1 MNARLAVA
9 PAVGLRARG
18 RPLAPLPAAADALG
32 GAPSAPS
39 STASSPATKL
49 YPNLDLDFVPAMTP
63 AEWARGL
70 ALAVFT
76 GALHAAFVAK
86 LFTQRLTAGSS
97 PWYVT
102 VAPTLA
108 VAVLT
113 FAIHRYLALEAKEQS
128 RLIPETAAADPD
140 SLFTNVDDVNVHYK
154 LRRPKKGPPR
164 VVVSCCHG
172 FGANTYSWER
182 CAMSPLAEALG
193 AAVVA
198 HDSPGFGLTARPHDL
213 SKYLPK
219 TNGAISRAM
228 LDVASVAYQSMEQ
241 RTVPQSPFPKPR
253 RVVMGHSMGGI
264 AAAVAAGAGD
274 VDDVVLVAPALIPPR
289 VGVKPRLNPNPK
301 PVSLMT
307 ALCGALGRF
316 ATAVAVYALAPFL
329 KLFLRK
335 IVRSATFWRRGL
347 SKAVGRKCAPVFF
360 TDMSWADGYRR
371 PSCVKGWD
379 DGMVRVVLAAATAGV
394 NDVWAAESA
403 KVAAAIRKESPATCD
418 ALEDMSTDAAATL
431 EALRCSG
438 ARVLIVHG
446 DEDAIV
452 PLENSR
458 RLADALG
465 GGDADVQL
473 VVMRG
478 CGHMPHEEDPDVFVE
493 AVKSFVGEW
502 NPRPTVRAKKP

>member
-1 MNARLAVA
+1 
-9 PAVGLRARG
+9 
-18 RPLAPLPAAADALG
+18 
-32 GAPSAPS
+32 
-39 STASSPATKL
+39 
-49 YPNLDLDFVPAMTP
+49 
-63 AEWARGL
+63 
-70 ALAVFT
+70 
-76 GALHAAFVAK
+76 
-86 LFTQRLTAGSS
+86 
-97 PWYVT
+97 
-102 VAPTLA
+102 
-108 VAVLT
+108 
-113 FAIHRYLALEAKEQS
+113 
-128 RLIPETAAADPD
+128 
-140 SLFTNVDDVNVHYK
+140 
-154 LRRPKKGPPR
+154 
-164 VVVSCCHG
+164 
-172 FGANTYSWER
+172 
-182 CAMSPLAEALG
+182 
-193 AAVVA
+193 
-198 HDSPGFGLTARPHDL
+198 
-213 SKYLPK
+213 
-219 TNGAISRAM
+219 
-228 LDVASVAYQSMEQ
+228 
-241 RTVPQSPFPKPR
+241 
-253 RVVMGHSMGGI
+253 MGGI

-289 VGVKPRLNPNPK
+289 LGVKPNLNPNPK
-301 PVSLMT
+301 PVSLTT

-316 ATAVAVYALAPFL
+316 ATAVAVYAVAPFL

-360 TDMSWADGYRR
+360 TEMSWADGYRR

-403 KVAAAIRKESPATCD
+403 KVAAAMRKESPATCD

-431 EALRCSG
+431 DALRCSG

-458 RLADALG
+458 RLAQALE
-465 GGDADVQL
+465 GGDADVRL

>member
-1 MNARLAVA
+1 
-9 PAVGLRARG
+9 
-18 RPLAPLPAAADALG
+18 
-32 GAPSAPS
+32 
-39 STASSPATKL
+39 
-49 YPNLDLDFVPAMTP
+49 
-63 AEWARGL
+63 
-70 ALAVFT
+70 
-76 GALHAAFVAK
+76 
-86 LFTQRLTAGSS
+86 
-97 PWYVT
+97 
-102 VAPTLA
+102 
-108 VAVLT
+108 
-113 FAIHRYLALEAKEQS
+113 
-128 RLIPETAAADPD
+128 
-140 SLFTNVDDVNVHYK
+140 
-154 LRRPKKGPPR
+154 
-164 VVVSCCHG
+164 
-172 FGANTYSWER
+172 
-182 CAMSPLAEALG
+182 
-193 AAVVA
+193 
-198 HDSPGFGLTARPHDL
+198 
-213 SKYLPK
+213 
-219 TNGAISRAM
+219 
-228 LDVASVAYQSMEQ
+228 
-241 RTVPQSPFPKPR
+241 
-253 RVVMGHSMGGI
+253 MGGI

-289 VGVKPRLNPNPK
+289 LGVKPNLNPNPK

-316 ATAVAVYALAPFL
+316 STAVAVYALAPFL

-335 IVRSATFWRRGL
+335 IVRSAKFWRRGL
-347 SKAVGRKCAPVFF
+347 SKAVGRRCAPVFF

-465 GGDADVQL
+465 PEAQL